1 MVQII
6 NKIVKLNGGSF
17 FTERLVCRRIP
28 DIQYARGATVAPKFD
43 GLVLHVSGSLD
54 DTADE
59 SSVEGFFPVQV
70 EKC

>member
-28 DIQYARGATVAPKFD
+28 DIQYVRGATVAPPKFD
-43 GLVLHVSGSLD
+43 GLVLHVSGSLGGA
-54 DTADE
+54 ADE
-59 SSVEGFFPVQV
+59 SSVED
-70 EKC
+70 CAD